1 MHVPLW
7 SWCCLFAQ
15 LGEELE
21 LEAVGRMLVV
31 ELFAMAC
38 CDDWGG
44 ERQSRKTRTCKGA
57 AGRGHAQIVHR
68 VAAKHVQ
75 KQQQRSAACF
85 YELARRRRQIH

>member
-1 MHVPLW
+1 MPSGSDARAALVLVL
-7 SWCCLFAQ
+7 SFAQ

-44 ERQSRKTRTCKGA
+44 ERQSRKTRPLA
-57 AGRGHAQIVHR
+57 A
-68 VAAKHVQ
+68 AA
-75 KQQQRSAACF
+75 RSA
-85 YELARRRRQIH
+85 L

>member
-44 ERQSRKTRTCKGA
+44 ERQSRNPNMQRRCR
-57 AGRGHAQIVHR
+57 GRAFI
-68 VAAKHVQ
+68 ALPPNTYKSSN
-75 KQQQRSAACF
+75 SAALLVF
-85 YELARRRRQIH
+85 TS